1 LLTRWTSRGQAALL
15 HVLTLI
21 VPKPTET
28 GECLLSH
35 INRLRQPRRRAV
47 VLTWLLAVVVA
58 AITAVAGCGAAESRP
73 AAGAQGEAQVVP
85 AVEVLP
91 ARAGRLPLS
100 ERLTGTV
107 RATGEVAIYPQAT
120 GSIAEVLVQNGSRV
134 AKGDVLVRIR
144 SVGTGA
150 QVDQARSGL
159 VVAQA
164 AEREAAAI
172 LEQLQSQY
180 DRYAS
185 LGEGGLVPAD
195 TVATLRSQV
204 QAARASLART
214 KAEVAQAR
222 ALIGE
227 RADVQ
232 AQTTVRAPIAG
243 RVGQRNAEVG
253 MRVDP
258 QSALFTI
265 GRLETVRV
273 EVPVSQDLLPTLA
286 RGQRVEI
293 AVPGREA
300 TVSAQVSR
308 ISPFLDSA
316 SYTAEVEI
324 DVPNASGALV
334 PGMFVTVDVFH
345 GTTDEATLVPVSALF
360 THPTTGRRGIYV
372 TPPFPQAARRAAAE
386 APSGVYS
393 DPVTAAFRPVEVL
406 GEGRGV
412 AGVSGVREGEWV
424 VVVGQHL
431 LAEQGPSEAPRA
443 RPRAIAWN
451 RVMELQRLQRD
462 DLLESFMA
470 RQQRLGL
477 APAPTERDR

>member
-1 LLTRWTSRGQAALL
+1 MVRARRESGERPLSDERR
-15 HVLTLI
+15 HVD
-21 VPKPTET
+21 
-28 GECLLSH
+28 
-35 INRLRQPRRRAV
+35 RRSA
-47 VLTWLLAVVVA
+47 LAVVVA
-58 AITAVAGCGAAESRP
+58 VLACGVGCGGAEP
-73 AAGAQGEAQVVP
+73 VAAGPPDEARVVP
-85 AVEVLP
+85 AVEVLA
-91 ARAGRLPLS
+91 ARTGRLPLS

-134 AKGDVLVRIR
+134 ARGDVLVRIR

-172 LEQLQSQY
+172 VEQYESQY

-185 LGEGGLVPAD
+185 LGERGLVAAD

-204 QAARASLART
+204 QAARASLARAR
-214 KAEVAQAR
+214 AEVAQAR
-222 ALIGE
+222 GLIGE

-258 QSALFTI
+258 QTPLFTI

-293 AVPGREA
+293 VVPGRAAPLTAE
-300 TVSAQVSR
+300 VSR
-308 ISPFLDSA
+308 ISPFLDNA

-324 DVPNASGALV
+324 DVPNTDGTLV
-334 PGMFVTVDVFH
+334 PGMFVSVDVFH
-345 GTTDEATLVPVSALF
+345 GQTADATLVPVSALF
-360 THPTTGRRGIYV
+360 THPTTGER
-372 TPPFPQAARRAAAE
+372 
-386 APSGVYS
+386 GVYVASASPPAVTAPVGGEATAGVRS
-393 DPVTAAFRPVEVL
+393 DPIDVTFRPVEIL

-412 AGVSGVREGEWV
+412 AGVDGVREGEWV

-431 LAEQGPSEAPRA
+431 LAEQTAATAPRA

-451 RVMELQRLQRD
+451 RVLELQRLQRD
-462 DLLESFMA
+462 DLLESFMD

-477 APAPTERDR
+477 GADTEGA

>member
-1 LLTRWTSRGQAALL
+1 MVRARRES
-15 HVLTLI
+15 
-21 VPKPTET
+21 
-28 GECLLSH
+28 GERLLSDE
-35 INRLRQPRRRAV
+35 RRQVDRTSALAV
-47 VLTWLLAVVVA
+47 VLAVLACG
-58 AITAVAGCGAAESRP
+58 AGCGGPAESA
-73 AAGAQGEAQVVP
+73 AAGTPPDGPRVVP
-85 AVEVLP
+85 AVEVLA
-91 ARAGRLPLS
+91 ARTGRLPLS

-134 AKGDVLVRIR
+134 ARGDVLVRIR

-164 AEREAAAI
+164 AEREAEAI
-172 LEQLQSQY
+172 LEQYESQY

-185 LGEGGLVPAD
+185 LGERGLVAAD

-204 QAARASLART
+204 QAARASLARAR
-214 KAEVAQAR
+214 AEVAQAR
-222 ALIGE
+222 GLIGE

-232 AQTTVRAPIAG
+232 AQSTVRAPIAG

-258 QSALFTI
+258 QTPLFTI

-286 RGQRVEI
+286 KGQRVEI
-293 AVPGREA
+293 VVPGRASPVTAE
-300 TVSAQVSR
+300 VSR
-308 ISPFLDSA
+308 ISPFLDNA

-324 DVPNASGALV
+324 DVPNTDGTLV
-334 PGMFVTVDVFH
+334 PGMFVSVDVFH
-345 GTTDEATLVPVSALF
+345 GQTADATLVPVSALF
-360 THPTTGRRGIYV
+360 THPTTGER
-372 TPPFPQAARRAAAE
+372 
-386 APSGVYS
+386 GVYIASASPPPGTAPVEGEATAGVRS
-393 DPVTAAFRPVEVL
+393 DPIDVTFRPVELL

-412 AGVSGVREGEWV
+412 AGVDGVREGEWV

-431 LAEQGPSEAPRA
+431 LAEQTASTAPRA

-451 RVMELQRLQRD
+451 RVLELQRLQRG
-462 DLLESFMA
+462 DLLESFMD

-477 APAPTERDR
+477 GADPEGA